1 MSLTPDQIRTIASRA
16 AANALENK
24 TKSPET
30 PREKS
35 LRLQGE
41 EIVRQL
47 DNGVNYRGP
56 WLPEGPEGE
65 LLGHFF
71 QDDAVTQTSFVCQ
84 DITDCKAKL
93 IKVRE
98 DFKAAPPVFTQE
110 AGRVTPVTGGVTKI
124 STELQPLAQEA
135 IKYDTFE
142 DFQTAFLREIKHGR
156 YYHVTDN
163 PNFTISPELG
173 PRDMSSMAGEAIPE
187 KGKLMITSDL
197 DYWAEEYKGTRQY
210 VAIIDVSQ
218 VPKEKYWQVNRGFG
232 NEFWVDDP
240 SMAKVIKVVPMKQA
254 KADARLHHKALPG
267 SKEELEA
274 FYNQVKGIKLPAPP
288 SSPKADFTIQEKV
301 NPCPNLQPMAEWIK
315 GEEPGTCRPC
325 TLSPVVQWYYEELKE
340 KGHEDIAAD
349 LESLADDLE
358 EDNMEQ
364 VMGLCQYLDE
374 IKSSMPAEL
383 RKRLEEFDCAVQ
395 SFNPDEASEEVAP
408 ED

>member
-41 EIVRQL
+41 VITRQL

-84 DITDCKAKL
+84 DIDDCKAKL

-98 DFKAAPPVFTQE
+98 DFKAEPPVFTRTEDVVETVTRTITPGRSQQPFE
-110 AGRVTPVTGGVTKI
+110 AEVTLVNGKYRIHRNSMNKADQAVDVYGHKAVWLVIDDSTGQFIKGGFGTRR
-124 STELQPLAQEA
+124 EA
-135 IKYDTFE
+135 IEFAIRRE
-142 DFQTAFLREIKHGR
+142 PAAF
-156 YYHVTDN
+156 T
-163 PNFTISPELG
+163 
-173 PRDMSSMAGEAIPE
+173 
-187 KGKLMITSDL
+187 
-197 DYWAEEYKGTRQY
+197 
-210 VAIIDVSQ
+210 
-218 VPKEKYWQVNRGFG
+218 
-232 NEFWVDDP
+232 
-240 SMAKVIKVVPMKQA
+240 KQ
-254 KADARLHHKALPG
+254 
-267 SKEELEA
+267 E
-274 FYNQVKGIKLPAPP
+274 NVK
-288 SSPKADFTIQEKV
+288 
-301 NPCPNLQPMAEWIK
+301 PCPNLMPMAEWIK

-383 RKRLEEFDCAVQ
+383 RKRLEEFDCAIQ
-395 SFNPDEASEEVAP
+395 SFDPSDVSGEEASGDSSA
-408 ED
+408 